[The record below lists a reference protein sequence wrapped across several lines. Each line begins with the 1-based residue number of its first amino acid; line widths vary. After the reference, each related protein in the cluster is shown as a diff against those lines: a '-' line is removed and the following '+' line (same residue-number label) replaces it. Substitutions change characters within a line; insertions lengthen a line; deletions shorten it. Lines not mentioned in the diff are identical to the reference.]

1 MFVSE
6 KTRTKEHMKVEPYL
20 FFDGRCDEALAFYK
34 KALRAEVLAV
44 HRFKDAPD
52 PSVRPPGMDDKV
64 MHASLKVG
72 DTQIMA
78 SDGRC
83 QGKAIFDGFSLSL
96 SVANETEA
104 KRLFEALG
112 DGGKVQMPL
121 GKTFYSPAFGM
132 VEDRFGVV
140 WMVIVPMPM

>member
-52 PSVRPPGMDDKV
+52 PSMRPPGMDDKV
-64 MHASLKVG
+64 MHASFNIGETML
-72 DTQIMA
+72 MA
-78 SDGRC
+78 SDGYAKG
-83 QGKAIFDGFSLSL
+83 QPTFKGFALSL
-96 SVANETEA
+96 NAADEA
-104 KRLFEALG
+104 EARRLFGALSE
-112 DGGKVQMPL
+112 GGQVQMPL
-121 GKTFYSPAFGM
+121 GKTFWSPAFGM
-132 VEDRFGVV
+132 VEDRFGIS
-140 WMVIVPMPM
+140 WMVQVPAPM